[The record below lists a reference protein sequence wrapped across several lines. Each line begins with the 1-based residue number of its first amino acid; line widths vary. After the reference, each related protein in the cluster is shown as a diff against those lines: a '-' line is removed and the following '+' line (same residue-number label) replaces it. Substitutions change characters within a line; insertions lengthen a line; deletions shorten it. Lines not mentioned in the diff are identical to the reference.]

1 VSVGCSGCTK
11 ILRLFRKR
19 RRLSPVKR
27 HPSSRHVSAP
37 HFSSRIPPVTE
48 TGAPSA
54 QAACHLSFPPIERE
68 TMSCALTNCCAAP
81 RGLTIAR
88 YANGGGG
95 RGAGRSGGRGNA
107 RRGGYGESS
116 QTRDRTERP
125 VRRDDSVNVTYHDER
140 GGWVDERGG
149 REGGGGSSGRDD
161 RYAPREKRPPTR
173 YDDRRETRNS
183 PREVGTQGGG
193 IPGNAS
199 TTMSDAA
206 MMLDMGEPRCP
217 MCAQEIVA
225 KSTRRAHLALC
236 CPDLIDPAGW
246 RNGDGAVVRKFA
258 VARHPKGSFRW
269 QVVSKRFGWSDDD
282 HDEVVRRG
290 RGTDLENGSRK
301 VDVGGGASFSVADYL
316 LNDDPPEEYDDVI
329 DQDSRF
335 AVVSAKEEKEE
346 EHVGVSSPAGTP
358 ERKGQGKGVVSPMT
372 AAAVAKALNTDLA
385 TVTRMVR
392 HELRDVPLQPDTD
405 APLCVIYEDSQVLAV
420 AKPAGLM
427 TYPAH
432 RLRGTALVLSEIP
445 PPCLP
450 ILVPEGTI
458 TSDCLSI
465 HRDILV
471 PERTSYLCLDCLSIH
486 LDIQD

>member
-1 VSVGCSGCTK
+1 MN
-11 ILRLFRKR
+11 
-19 RRLSPVKR
+19 
-27 HPSSRHVSAP
+27 A
-37 HFSSRIPPVTE
+37 
-48 TGAPSA
+48 
-54 QAACHLSFPPIERE
+54 
-68 TMSCALTNCCAAP
+68 
-81 RGLTIAR
+81 
-88 YANGGGG
+88 
-95 RGAGRSGGRGNA
+95 GAGKAAVVRPGETIDTRHEKNAPPRVTTTAGRPET
-107 RRGGYGESS
+107 RRGKL
-116 QTRDRTERP
+116 
-125 VRRDDSVNVTYHDER
+125 VRR
-140 GGWVDERGG
+140 
-149 REGGGGSSGRDD
+149 
-161 RYAPREKRPPTR
+161 
-173 YDDRRETRNS
+173 
-183 PREVGTQGGG
+183 GGG

-432 RLRGTALVLSEIP
+432 RLRGTALVLSQIP

-486 LDIQD
+486 RDIQD